1 MGNTLLAASF
11 FLLIIIVDGVQV
23 SHYAFLNKKFLIL
36 SIKNDKRNFINNQS
50 CRILMNVSFLTRGK
64 IIRIDNIKR
73 FDESRLIKLKI
84 KINGDCN

>member
-1 MGNTLLAASF
+1 MYGIFS
-11 FLLIIIVDGVQV
+11 D
-23 SHYAFLNKKFLIL
+23 
-36 SIKNDKRNFINNQS
+36 
-50 CRILMNVSFLTRGK
+50 GK

>member
-1 MGNTLLAASF
+1 
-11 FLLIIIVDGVQV
+11 
-23 SHYAFLNKKFLIL
+23 
-36 SIKNDKRNFINNQS
+36 
-50 CRILMNVSFLTRGK
+50 MNVSFLTRDK